1 MGSRLI
7 ASITGSRL
15 LGPLASG
22 FRNVVTKL
30 PGPLR
35 SIFSRAGI
43 GGAALVGVTA
53 FAVPVFN
60 KVKQLDL
67 GIPTV
72 KSETDE
78 LFYSFKR
85 CLKARST
92 DRYTAMIELPCGNR
106 TPDPKTPKV
115 EKDTSLVPGTPEH
128 KQNRWEVYKANGG
141 KWSYEQWSKTY
152 DANMKKASRSHQLV
166 ENYRKT
172 LN

>member
-1 MGSRLI
+1 LI

-72 KSETDE
+72 KAETDE
-78 LFYSFKR
+78 LFDSFKR

-115 EKDTSLVPGTPEH
+115 EKDTSLVPGNPGTQTKPVGSL
-128 KQNRWEVYKANGG
+128 QG
-141 KWSYEQWSKTY
+141 KRRQMSYEQWSKTY
-152 DANMKKASRSHQLV
+152 VANMKKASRLHQLV